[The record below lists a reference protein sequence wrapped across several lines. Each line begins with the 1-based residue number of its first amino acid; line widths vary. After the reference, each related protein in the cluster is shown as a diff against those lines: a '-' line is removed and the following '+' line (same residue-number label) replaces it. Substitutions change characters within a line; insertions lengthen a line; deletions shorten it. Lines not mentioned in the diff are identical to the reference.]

1 MPVDRT
7 TASAVRA
14 LLALPSVAKTEH
26 FSLHVA
32 SMDPVASELPTENA
46 PDRPETVD
54 NLALAVLL
62 VVPKRHAKRAVT
74 RNMLKRQMRASW
86 GRSLASLPQGLWLLR
101 LRQPFAT
108 QQYPSADSAALRLA
122 VREELDRLLARVSA
136 AQGVTQP

>member
-1 MPVDRT
+1 LPVERT
-7 TASAVRA
+7 TESAVRA

-74 RNMLKRQMRASW
+74 RNLIKRQMREAV
-86 GRSLASLPQGLWLLR
+86 RRHAPACRPPATMIR
-101 LRQPFAT
+101 LRSAFSAR
-108 QQYPSADSAALRLA
+108 QYPCAASGALRAA
-122 VREELDRLLARVSA
+122 VRNELDHLFSRCARS
-136 AQGVTQP
+136 